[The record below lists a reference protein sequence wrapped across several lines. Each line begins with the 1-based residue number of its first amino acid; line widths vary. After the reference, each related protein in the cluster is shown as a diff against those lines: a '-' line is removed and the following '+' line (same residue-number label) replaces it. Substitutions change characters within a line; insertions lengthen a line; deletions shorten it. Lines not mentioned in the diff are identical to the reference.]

1 MSAPFFSVVIPT
13 YNRSDLV
20 TYAVRSVLRQS
31 FAELEVVVSDNGST
45 DDTTEVIG
53 RIADPRV
60 RYVRTPAHGPIAY
73 SWEFARSQARGSLI
87 MVLSDDDA
95 LVPDA
100 LRRFADAS
108 RRHEADF
115 LFCKAAEYRDNQF
128 PGTDRN
134 TLVCPRFTG
143 TVKVVSAD
151 DFISQMFSSRF
162 RFEMHPSAYVFGKNL
177 ADLVAARCGRFFQT
191 NGVEYCAWPMAAALA
206 GARVHIDTPL
216 VVLGRTAK
224 SWGSNLYLANPGKER
239 IQALIADVEQE
250 YRYAP
255 LTNFTI
261 ANMWAEGV
269 LTAKKLL
276 PRELGAYELDEAQY
290 LRWTATELGRR
301 SALGVDVSRE
311 MDELA
316 QYLRQNP
323 ALGVAMG
330 PLGRSERGL
339 WQRLRSSIGNAGV
352 RGLQRRLRE
361 IRNVRNLRRGD
372 ARSGFRVSGAAFGF
386 HNVLESAEFLAR
398 VASSP
403 ALSNRENRVLRHVG
417 PPLP

>member
-20 TYAVRSVLRQS
+20 PYAVRSVLKQS

-45 DDTTEVIG
+45 DDTAEVIG

-73 SWEFARSQARGSLI
+73 SWEFARSQARGRLI
-87 MVLSDDDA
+87 MMLSDDDA

-100 LRRFADAS
+100 LHRFVHAS
-108 RRHEADF
+108 RGHEADF

-134 TLVCPRFTG
+134 TLACPRFSG
-143 TVKVVSAD
+143 TVEVVSAD
-151 DFISQMFSSRF
+151 YFIRPLFSFRS
-162 RFEMHPSAYVFGKNL
+162 RFEMHPSAFVFSKNL

-206 GARVHIDTPL
+206 GALVHIDAPL

-224 SWGSNLYLANPGKER
+224 SWGSNLSLANPGRER
-239 IQALIADVEQE
+239 IEAFINDVEQE
-250 YRYAP
+250 YQHAP
-255 LTNFTI
+255 LTNFTV

-276 PRELGAYELDEAQY
+276 PRELGTYELDEAQY
-290 LRWTATELGRR
+290 LRSTARELERR

-316 QYLRQNP
+316 QYVRQNP
-323 ALGVAMG
+323 ALGVATG
-330 PLGRSERGL
+330 PLERSERGLWSGL
-339 WQRLRSSIGNAGV
+339 WQRLRSSIANAGA
-352 RGLQRRLRE
+352 RSLQRRIRAN
-361 IRNVRNLRRGD
+361 RNVRNLRRGD
-372 ARSGFRVSGAAFGF
+372 SRSGFSVPGTAFGF
-386 HNVLESAEFLAR
+386 HNVLESAEFLTR

-403 ALSNRENRVLRHVG
+403 APLS
-417 PPLP
+417 